1 MPFLLILFLCPVSP
15 SELRAQDENV
25 ESEYLFAALF
35 DNHKKIDSGVFRI
48 SGSFEDPGGEFGPIS
63 GPIKILCGFDFESGR
78 TRLDLQ
84 RPVLFKQEG
93 RVELVD
99 RKSKFAQTGK
109 FVLYW
114 DNVNGIVF
122 VRPKDSFYGA
132 KSNFDVRLLG
142 WVNSSTFDSLIAK
155 QSFDWEDYSATL
167 MKALCLVEY
176 QGERVV
182 LSREMK
188 EHNVSIRNELNAKG
202 VPVPRKYTL
211 SSGSRVEDSI
221 EMEWQEIDGIMVPK
235 TYVQTKADRTVK
247 YFFEWESLN
256 QGIPDHYFDIEE
268 FGLPPDTCIIDERS
282 DPAVSL
288 GVIGESFIRDEQV
301 VRSDFTYYWVFG
313 SVTCLAILAATL
325 WYWRR

>member
-1 MPFLLILFLCPVSP
+1 MSA

-35 DNHKKIDSGVFRI
+35 DNHKKIKSGVFRI
-48 SGSFEDPGGEFGPIS
+48 SGSFDDPGGEFGPIS
-63 GPIKILCGFDFESGR
+63 GPIKILCGFDFESGKI
-78 TRLDLQ
+78 RLDMQ

-122 VRPKDSFYGA
+122 VRPWDRFYGA
-132 KSNFDVRLLG
+132 NSNFDVRLLG
-142 WVNSSTFDSLIAK
+142 WVNSSTFDSCIAER
-155 QSFDWEDYSATL
+155 SFDWDDYSATL
-167 MKALCLVEY
+167 MKAPCSVEY

-211 SSGSRVEDSI
+211 SSGNWVRDTI

-235 TYVQTKADRTVK
+235 TYVQKDSDVRTKTGRTVK

-268 FGLPPDTCIIDERS
+268 FGLPPETGIIDERS

-301 VRSDFTYYWVFG
+301 VRSDFTYHWVFG
-313 SVTCLAILAATL
+313 SVTCLLILGAAL
-325 WYWRR
+325 WYFRR